1 MVNLIVLARTHE
13 VYAFGALLTAMVYVA
28 PSEIGWVTLLAVMVA
43 NLVGALLPD
52 IDQASNRLWD
62 MLPGGNLIG
71 KVLKNLFLSHRTI
84 THSILGVV
92 LVYKGLEWLTP
103 RILNPSFVDT
113 NLVIM
118 AVMIGYLSHLALD
131 GLTEE
136 GLPLL
141 FPIKEKFG
149 FPPIKSWRIKTGKWF
164 ENWVIFPLG
173 IGYLVWLLADWA
185 KNWI

>member
-1 MVNLIVLARTHE
+1 VLGRTHE
-13 VYAFGALLTAMVYVA
+13 VYAFGALLTVVMYLG
-28 PSEIGWVTLLAVMVA
+28 PSEINGVTILAVMVA

-52 IDQASNRLWD
+52 IDQATNRLWD

-71 KVLKNLFLSHRTI
+71 KILKNLFLSHRTI
-84 THSILGVV
+84 THSIVGVV
-92 LVYKGLEWLTP
+92 LVYKGLGWLVP
-103 RILNPSFVDT
+103 KILNPEFVNID
-113 NLVIM
+113 LVIM
-118 AVMIGYLSHLALD
+118 AVMIGYLSHLVMD

-141 FPIKEKFG
+141 FPIKKKFG
-149 FPPIKSWRIKTGKWF
+149 FPPIRSWRIKTGKWF

-173 IGYLVWLLADWA
+173 IVYLIWLMIKLA